1 MASRSTPRIFQ
12 SSAECI
18 GIPVSEP
25 ARTNPSPTAADAIE
39 DEVQEAL
46 AICGGDA
53 IAALRITLIAN
64 AFLEAEVDRLTAAVS
79 SGFARGK
86 VRKAPT
92 SKKAKENKTH

>member
-1 MASRSTPRIFQ
+1 M
-12 SSAECI
+12 
-18 GIPVSEP
+18 SEP

-86 VRKAPT
+86 GAHVEKG
-92 SKKAKENKTH
+92 

>member
-1 MASRSTPRIFQ
+1 
-12 SSAECI
+12 
-18 GIPVSEP
+18 VSEL

-39 DEVQEAL
+39 GEVQEAL

-64 AFLEAEVDRLTAAVS
+64 AFLEAEIDGLSAAVS

-86 VRKAPT
+86 VRKPPT
-92 SKKAKENKTH
+92 SKKVKENKTP

>member
-1 MASRSTPRIFQ
+1 
-12 SSAECI
+12 
-18 GIPVSEP
+18 VSEP
-25 ARTNPSPTAADAIE
+25 ARTNSSPTAADAIE
-39 DEVQEAL
+39 DEVKEAL

-64 AFLEAEVDRLTAAVS
+64 AFLEDEIDRLSTAVS

-92 SKKAKENKTH
+92 SKDTKQKKTH

>member
-1 MASRSTPRIFQ
+1 MHKGSPCQTP
-12 SSAECI
+12 
-18 GIPVSEP
+18 P
-25 ARTNPSPTAADAIE
+25 ARTLPRPPDAVE

-64 AFLEAEVDRLTAAVS
+64 AFLEAEVDRLSAAVS
-79 SGFARGK
+79 SGFERGK

-92 SKKAKENKTH
+92 SKKAKENKTHL

>member
-1 MASRSTPRIFQ
+1 MAVTPGVPAPRELRSAVVKAVTGCTDRF
-12 SSAECI
+12 
-18 GIPVSEP
+18 
-25 ARTNPSPTAADAIE
+25 PTAADAIE

-64 AFLEAEVDRLTAAVS
+64 AFLEAEIDRLSTAVS

-86 VRKAPT
+86 VRKAPL
-92 SKKAKENKTH
+92 

>member
-1 MASRSTPRIFQ
+1 MR
-12 SSAECI
+12 
-18 GIPVSEP
+18 
-25 ARTNPSPTAADAIE
+25 
-39 DEVQEAL
+39 
-46 AICGGDA
+46 GDA

-64 AFLEAEVDRLTAAVS
+64 AFLETEVDRLSAAVS

>member
-1 MASRSTPRIFQ
+1 VT
-12 SSAECI
+12 
-18 GIPVSEP
+18 EP
-25 ARTNPSPTAADAIE
+25 ARTNASPTAADPIE

-53 IAALRITLIAN
+53 MRLRITLIAN
-64 AFLEAEVDRLTAAVS
+64 AFLEAEVDRLSAAVS

-92 SKKAKENKTH
+92 SKKAKENKTP